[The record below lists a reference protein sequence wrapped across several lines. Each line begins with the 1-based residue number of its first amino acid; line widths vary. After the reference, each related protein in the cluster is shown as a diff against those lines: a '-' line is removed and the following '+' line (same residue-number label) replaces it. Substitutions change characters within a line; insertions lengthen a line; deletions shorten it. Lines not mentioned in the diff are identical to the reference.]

1 MIQVTPK
8 IALDEGEL
16 HFEFLRASGPG
27 GQHVNRSATAVQLRF
42 NVAQSPSL
50 PPEVRTRLMRLAGKR
65 ITQQGE
71 LVITA
76 RRHRSQA
83 RNRREAVQRL
93 VALIRRAALPPTPRR
108 PTRPSPAARRRR
120 LEAKKRHAA
129 KKRARAYRPRLED

>member
-76 RRHRSQA
+76 RRHRSQE

-93 VALIRRAALPPTPRR
+93 VVLIRRAALPPTPRR